1 MGGASARLRV
11 ALEPL
16 QVGAH
21 LGSVLVAQVAIF
33 LQALVDD
40 PFEFDWEVGIQ
51 AHRRY
56 GVSFKNAVED
66 DSRTFP
72 SERQRSRRH
81 LVENGTEG
89 KQITAG
95 IQLLGAHLLR

>member
-1 MGGASARLRV
+1 M
-11 ALEPL
+11 
-16 QVGAH
+16 
-21 LGSVLVAQVAIF
+21 LVADVTILFQS
-33 LQALVDD
+33 LVDD
-40 PFEFDWEVGIQ
+40 SFEFDREVGIQ

-89 KQITAG
+89 K
-95 IQLLGAHLLR
+95 